1 MHVDDLYE
9 LYLKNPFVS
18 TDSRYIKKGS
28 MFFALKGE
36 NFDGNTFAS
45 SALKKGASYA
55 IIDNKDYYTDN
66 GKIIL
71 VDDVLTTLQKLANYH
86 RSKFNFPVLAI
97 TGTNGKTTTKELVY
111 RVLSEKYKTV
121 ATQGNFNNQIGL
133 PLTLLSVDKD
143 NTEFCIVEMGANH
156 ISDILELCEIA
167 DPDYGLITCVGIAH
181 LEGFKTFENIVKAK
195 TELYK
200 WVQNK
205 GGINFVNADD
215 EILLE
220 YASKGKVITY
230 GSDKTKK
237 HYYYC
242 YGKPKK
248 GNINVSFTWTFQNE
262 HHKIDSELYGKYN
275 FLNML
280 AAVCI
285 GSYFNVQPNKINDAL
300 ISYKPSNNRSEIRKT
315 ENNTYICDAYNANP
329 SSMLNAL
336 DTFENLDTKNKIVI
350 LGDMF
355 ELGSESLNEHKKIVE
370 KLTMMDLHQVIL
382 IGKYFAEA
390 SKDTN
395 FTIYNNMDDALKDL
409 NLENYRNMT
418 FLIKG
423 SRRMSLE
430 RLLR

>member
-9 LYLKNPFVS
+9 LYLKNPVVS

-28 MFFALKGE
+28 MFFALKGK
-36 NFDGNTFAS
+36 NFDGNAFAS
-45 SALKKGASYA
+45 SALEKGAAYA
-55 IIDNKDYYTDN
+55 IIDNKDYFIDN
-66 GKIIL
+66 GRIIL

-86 RSKFNFPVLAI
+86 RSKFNFPVMAI

-111 RVLSEKYKTV
+111 RVLSQKYKTV
-121 ATQGNFNNQIGL
+121 ATKGNFNNQIGL
-133 PLTLLSVDKD
+133 PLTLLSVDKE

-156 ISDILELCEIA
+156 ITDILELCKIA

-205 GGINFVNADD
+205 DGINFVNADD

-230 GSDKTKK
+230 GSNSNKK

-242 YGKPKK
+242 YGKPSK
-248 GNINVSFTWTFQNE
+248 GKINVSFTWTLQNE
-262 HHKIDSELYGKYN
+262 HHKIDSELYGEYN

-280 AAVCI
+280 AAVCV
-285 GSYFNVQPNKINDAL
+285 GAYFHVPPNKINEAL
-300 ISYKPSNNRSEIRKT
+300 ISYKPDNNRSEIRKT
-315 ENNTYICDAYNANP
+315 EKNTYICDAYNANP

-336 DTFENLDTKNKIVI
+336 DTFDKLDAKDKIVV

-355 ELGSESLNEHKKIVE
+355 ELGDSSLDEHKKIVE
-370 KLTMMDLHQVIL
+370 RLKNMNLYKVIL
-382 IGKYFAEA
+382 IGRYFAEA
-390 SKDTN
+390 AKDTN
-395 FTIYNNMDDALKDL
+395 FTIYKSIGDASKDL
-409 NLENYRNMT
+409 NLENFDNVV

-423 SRRMSLE
+423 SRGMSLE